1 MEDIANV
8 DSYDRPGPNLI
19 MTCPHCGSFLSV
31 SDEVREEMLHELE
44 AWDRRFD
51 GADTILENVMSLL
64 SECGE
69 RAVPT
74 PAKCRAS
81 VL

>member
-1 MEDIANV
+1 MKNIASV
-8 DSYDRPGPNLI
+8 DVTDRPAPNI
-19 MTCPHCGSFLSV
+19 MMACPHCGSFLSV
-31 SDEVREEMLHELE
+31 GDEVREEMLYELE

-74 PAKCRAS
+74 A
-81 VL
+81 V